1 MKELLQF
8 IKHPVYSDKGKS
20 LKTRY
25 FFKLFFLLLLATI
38 IINMV
43 AIPIQENFNIT
54 HLKFPTS
61 FKTVIIGLF
70 LAPFF
75 EEILFRAL
83 LKFNK
88 KTVWLFALTV
98 VILII
103 FEIIRPKLSV
113 AIFLSFTLFFV
124 MAMLLIFKVEKIH
137 SYISKNIKF
146 FYYFSAISFGLMHL
160 FNFSSNIYLILLFSV
175 FLVGPQIV
183 AGFILGFIRLKY
195 GLKYSI
201 LFHMAVNSQLLL
213 MLFKLHW
220 H

>member
-1 MKELLQF
+1 
-8 IKHPVYSDKGKS
+8 
-20 LKTRY
+20 
-25 FFKLFFLLLLATI
+25 
-38 IINMV
+38 
-43 AIPIQENFNIT
+43 
-54 HLKFPTS
+54 
-61 FKTVIIGLF
+61 
-70 LAPFF
+70 
-75 EEILFRAL
+75 
-83 LKFNK
+83 
-88 KTVWLFALTV
+88 
-98 VILII
+98 
-103 FEIIRPKLSV
+103 
-113 AIFLSFTLFFV
+113 